1 MMIASAFTTSKE
13 ELQERLKEMN
23 LTPLVDLEGKASSDS
38 ENVLQDNQDDC
49 YERYT

>member
-1 MMIASAFTTSKE
+1 MATLASTTFE
-13 ELQERLKEMN
+13 EKWQERLKEMN

-49 YERYT
+49 YER